1 MKMGSRHNQHD
12 FAKVPAVHTPRSN
25 FDRSFAA
32 KDTMNFDRL
41 VPFFCEEVLPGDSMN
56 LNVDLFARLSTQIKP
71 LMDNLYMDFHFF
83 FVPNRLVWENWEKF
97 NGAQDNPGDSTDF
110 LVPQVE
116 SGVGTPFGVD
126 SIADHFGINPFVN
139 NAKVNALPF
148 RMYNLIVNEWYRNQN
163 LVNSLPV
170 QMGDGPDAVAQYNLF
185 IPSKRPDYFVSCLP
199 SPQKG
204 PASILSLGTS
214 APVIGTVALNTTS
227 TNAMLLKAASGGG
240 VADGGNMTNAGGG
253 VIQQFSGGAT
263 RPSVID
269 PNGRLS
275 VTGTADLTAATAVTI
290 NALRQ
295 AIMVQS
301 LRELDNRGG
310 TRYVEILKAHF
321 NVVSPDF
328 RLQRPEFL
336 GMGTININQHV
347 IAQNSES
354 NETPQANLAAY
365 STASASGSHIGFTKS
380 FVEHGWVIGLC
391 RARGEVTYQ
400 QGLNK
405 MWSRRTRFDYFWP
418 KLQELGE
425 QAVLTKEIYYT
436 GVDATD
442 NTVFGYNERYGD
454 YRFRPSEI
462 RGKFRSQDP
471 QSLDVWHVAQEFGA
485 APVLNQI
492 FINLDTP
499 IERNLVVTDEP
510 HLLVDYWFNLKHAR
524 PMVAY
529 PVPASLGQF

>member
-1 MKMGSRHNQHD
+1 MKLGSRHNQHD
-12 FAKVPAVHTPRSN
+12 FAKVPSVNTPRSN
-25 FDRSFAA
+25 FNRSFLA

-41 VPFFCEEVLPGDSMN
+41 VPFFAEEILPGDSVN

-83 FVPNRLVWENWEKF
+83 FVPNRLVWENWERF
-97 NGAQDNPGDSTDF
+97 NGAQDNPSSSTDY
-110 LVPQVE
+110 LIPQVE
-116 SGVGTPFGVD
+116 SGIATPFGFD
-126 SIADHFGINPFVN
+126 SIADHFGIPPNIN
-139 NAKVNALPF
+139 NAKVNALSF

-170 QMGDGPDAVAQYNLF
+170 QTGDGPDAAAQYNLF
-185 IPSKRPDYFVSCLP
+185 IPSKRPDYFTSCLP
-199 SPQKG
+199 QPQKG
-204 PASILSLGTS
+204 PASILSLGSS
-214 APVIGTVALNTTS
+214 APVVGTVTYNTDTTNGMIVRNAVNNGPTNGASFTAMTS
-227 TNAMLLKAASGGG
+227 SG
-240 VADGGNMTNAGGG
+240 VLTANSNSAY
-253 VIQQFSGGAT
+253 
-263 RPSVID
+263 ID

-275 VTGTADLTAATAVTI
+275 IVGTADLTTATAVTI
-290 NALRQ
+290 NAFRQ

-321 NVVSPDF
+321 NVISPDF

-336 GMGTININQHV
+336 GMATININQHV
-347 IAQNSES
+347 VAQNSES
-354 NETPQANLAAY
+354 ADTPQANLAAY
-365 STASASGSHIGFTKS
+365 STASAQGGHIGFTKS

-425 QAVLTKEIYYT
+425 QAVLQGEIFYT
-436 GVDATD
+436 GIPAQDQV
-442 NTVFGYNERYGD
+442 VFGYNERFGD

-462 RGKFRSQDP
+462 RGTFRSVHP

-492 FINLDTP
+492 FINQDTP
-499 IERNLVVTDEP
+499 IDRNLVVTDEP
-510 HLLVDYWFNLKHAR
+510 HLLVDYWFNLRHAR

-529 PVPASLGQF
+529 PVPATLGNF